1 MLCLRLGANLCQR
14 TSLSLPAHLSK
25 AASTPLGNCASV
37 PLAFCQQ
44 TSLFCQRASLFRAN
58 QPLYASFGWISYP
71 YRALRAAHFAS
82 QPLYF
87 AIFDIPMRPIL
98 FEREVRWQK
107 Y

>member
-1 MLCLRLGANLCQR
+1 MPNLCQR

-25 AASTPLGNCASV
+25 AASTPLGNGASV

-58 QPLYASFGWISYP
+58 QPLYAFFGWISCP
-71 YRALRAAHFAS
+71 YRALLAAHFAS
-82 QPLYF
+82 APLYS
-87 AIFDIPMRPIL
+87 AIFDTLMPLVL
-98 FEREVRWQK
+98 FEREVCWQK